1 MARTTPGVGRCA
13 VSRFVPA
20 ALALAFCSGC
30 FGPWVSTS
38 QIVERL
44 KPQTSLA
51 ANDTVLIDIALLE
64 VPVTDRSSL
73 PAIWSAA
80 DEQVIAP
87 ENKARLEDNGFR
99 IGVVGGIPPAALLDL
114 LMSPRTNPNPHQW
127 QRKAGDGRLLTL
139 GGVRPECRVQVLS
152 DGEPT
157 ERVFQSAQCG
167 MQMTPGVHGDS
178 FTLTISPQIQHGT
191 NAMWPAPD
199 GAGGWAMQGQR
210 AVEQF
215 PGMQFELTLN
225 GSEYVLVGPRGKAG
239 TLGAV
244 CFAPAPD
251 RPRQHILVLR
261 VSRPNA
267 STVGSTTGSERT
279 PSLAAQAVATQT
291 P

>member
-1 MARTTPGVGRCA
+1 
-13 VSRFVPA
+13 VPA

-127 QRKAGDGRLLTL
+127 QRKSGDGRLLTL
-139 GGVRPECRVQVLS
+139 GGERPECRVQLLQ
-152 DGEPT
+152 DGAPD
-157 ERVFQSAQCG
+157 ERTFESAQFG
-167 MQMTPGVHGDS
+167 LHITPGIRGDA
-178 FTLTISPQIQHGT
+178 FALKFAPQIQHGR

-199 GAGGWAMQGQR
+199 GAGGWAMQDQR

-215 PGMQFELTLN
+215 PALQFEVTVN
-225 GSEYVLVGPRGKAG
+225 GTEYVIVGPRGKST

-244 CFAPAPD
+244 CFAPAGD
-251 RPRQHILVLR
+251 RPRQHVLALR

-267 STVGSTTGSERT
+267 TALGPAIGGDRT
-279 PSLAAQAVATQT
+279 PTLAAQAVATRVDA
-291 P
+291 PVAPEMR